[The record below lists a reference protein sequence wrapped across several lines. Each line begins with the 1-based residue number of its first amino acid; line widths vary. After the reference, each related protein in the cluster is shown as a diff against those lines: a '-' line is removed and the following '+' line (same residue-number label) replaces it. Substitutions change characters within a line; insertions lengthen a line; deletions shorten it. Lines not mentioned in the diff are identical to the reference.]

1 MFRNTKAN
9 LAGFCFANAVLVW
22 ALYHRIDSPT
32 VFFCIAGGLVTFSF
46 FLKRAI
52 DQFTGA

>member
-1 MFRNTKAN
+1 MFRNPKAN
-9 LAGFCFANAVLVW
+9 VAGFCLANAVLVW
-22 ALYHRIDSPT
+22 TLYQRIDSPT
-32 VFFCIAGGLVTFSF
+32 AFFFIAGGLVTFSF